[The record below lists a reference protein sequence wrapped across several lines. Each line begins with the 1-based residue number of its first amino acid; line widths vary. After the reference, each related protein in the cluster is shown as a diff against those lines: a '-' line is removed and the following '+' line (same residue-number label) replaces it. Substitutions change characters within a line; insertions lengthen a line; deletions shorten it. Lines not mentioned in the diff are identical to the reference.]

1 MDSSDCQELLKLPQ
15 DQLTEGTLERAL
27 IAAVRSS
34 NCQNVIKVL
43 LREPKNIGEAIQES
57 RRLQNHMAT
66 AMLIA
71 AKAAIENDVALLL
84 NLWRGVGHQRA
95 ELTQQVCRCVIDGDV
110 RLVFAIEL
118 ARRHNSAMVRTE
130 LLLRTDV
137 DYITCSVLWFGLK
150 LYQLEETWF
159 RRVSWAK
166 KINLAKNRLMEFP
179 ATICQHL
186 THCTLLNLQHNSL
199 KEVPSELLA
208 LPCLCTLVL
217 CHNQLTVI
225 PGGIWSLSLISLDLC
240 HNQLTTLPSNCQAES
255 LTELHLSHNQLIE
268 LPSCMM
274 FFPKLTAL
282 DVSHNPALSS
292 LPPQLGLLKNLSKL
306 MMDNLPALASPP
318 KSSHSS
324 TTSSLSFLR
333 GQLLSFTD
341 QYQIKMV
348 VMGNT
353 ATGKSTLINLLC
365 GHDGRSN
372 GVAGAVISKWKF
384 SPNKLLPAISFS
396 VWDLTGF
403 QDCYA
408 AHECLL
414 TPRTLYVIVWRLIDA
429 EDGIAGITPWLNM
442 LTACVPNCRVVIVA
456 THLDHMSEDN
466 SLAVNSL
473 LRSVQ
478 QLTEQYSNLT
488 VTHATAVSLSKSSN
502 SAHQLRDLL
511 YNAASGYQVN
521 SATGVG
527 TRIPSSYKQLEQLMA
542 ASDNATVLDSKQIYN
557 LVCTKLS
564 NLCDKTELSQATKFL
579 HEIGSI
585 YHYGNI
591 SWHNLSDYYFTNP
604 SWMVQLLYKVI
615 TVDSGNPFVKKG
627 ILYTKYLPILFKGDE
642 FHDKNVSY
650 YLNLLSRLDLV
661 VRLDRANKFI
671 MVPSKLPAEQP
682 IDILGQLEEKPGYC
696 RFVVFDHGLPHGLC
710 GRLISRMLNSI
721 PELQLLLGEQA
732 VENKGKSLVVSSHVM
747 LPQRR
752 SSNANRNAKN
762 KHSIINSDEH
772 YLECN
777 IYKDDMKF
785 GCWATGMF
793 YWNHYDGVYFYINA
807 QDQTMQFSTSH
818 DDKGRRLLCHMTAV
832 LQSCVDDWY
841 PGLRCVSV
849 APCTVCCCH
858 HIGEYP
864 LNHFHIEDC
873 MNYIIRGNPSAV
885 LTCDRNHKI
894 SLQNLVPD
902 LLLDKKYLL
911 APSECRLKRNRKKIG
926 SFDEVFIGK
935 FRDVPAAFKPYH
947 HSDITRNLR
956 QLLLEAHLLDIIR
969 HPCVLNLL
977 GVLPCPS
984 QPQSP
989 SLQPKQ
995 PHSTSMQ
1002 QQPHPF
1008 SKTEAANR
1016 QPRQSP
1022 LLVLENYSMGTL
1034 DEVLTTESLPRLLV
1048 YRMAAQVISAFV
1060 NTLLCRS
1067 SSQLPHL
1074 CPSNVLACSFS
1085 LDQPINCKLVMSDLH
1100 PHHIFTQL
1108 TAHHHDN
1115 SSTDVAS
1122 ALTMIGQFLYQLIYL
1137 QPPNDIA
1144 TNKRS
1149 APFGYYYLDQ
1159 LAKVCLQTEPH
1170 PLIQEE
1176 HISLQEVMS
1185 HLYKP
1190 LHQLVMYEVSV
1201 SNGLISCAC
1210 AVQFDQSESSDG
1222 YYEVW
1227 TCCNDD
1233 NGARISIFP
1242 ANEMKQP
1249 LLYHTIN
1256 NYQVRHIY
1264 QCGDLVWVPS
1274 WAGLESGVIDLFDVY
1289 SKQLVHVIK
1298 MRDTC
1303 ISCINCSDTHVY
1315 CGTIEGYCFMLPI
1328 ILAELRESHKPT
1340 LHYVS
1345 EYCITGMVVTP
1356 EGVWLAAH
1364 NVIHI
1369 LEPSSLVT
1377 ITNLRRKGLP
1387 DSSDLIGSL
1396 VKSNH
1401 RVWSVQFGGFLVSS
1415 WDINQLDHHGDVNV
1429 YYTLKA
1435 RGCDQQG
1442 SIITA
1447 FQPVMDVLWVGV
1459 VSGHILLLDM
1469 ESGLL
1474 LSLFQPYIT
1483 PVRFLISIPHF
1494 GIMTDHVMLS
1504 GGRCR
1509 HRHASD
1515 IPNNSS
1521 SNHDDNY
1528 LIMWEVLPSQ
1538 RLHQL
1543 EQLQATQLWRNEE
1556 SYQAGIL
1563 CCGFEYS
1570 NDHQRPQT
1578 VNGDRIKSD
1587 ASFVSLTSTLQI
1599 TVVPPGGE
1607 GRATVLTR
1615 TPLTLASLRHDISK
1629 RLGITDDTIQLKVDS
1644 TVLDN
1649 DEVVHQQL
1657 LLPGNIQPIISVT
1670 FKS

>member
-1 MDSSDCQELLKLPQ
+1 
-15 DQLTEGTLERAL
+15 
-27 IAAVRSS
+27 
-34 NCQNVIKVL
+34 
-43 LREPKNIGEAIQES
+43 
-57 RRLQNHMAT
+57 MAT
-66 AMLIA
+66 AVLIA
-71 AKAAIENDVALLL
+71 AKAAIENDVAMLL
-84 NLWRGVGHQRA
+84 NLWRGVEHQRA
-95 ELTQQVCRCVIDGDV
+95 GLAQQVCNCVVNGDV

-118 ARRHNSAMVRTE
+118 ARRHNSTMVRTE

-137 DYITCSVLWFGLK
+137 DYMACSVLWFGLK

-159 RRVSWAK
+159 RRVTWAK

-179 ATICQHL
+179 AAICQHL

-199 KEVPSELLA
+199 KEIPSELLT

-217 CHNQLTVI
+217 CHNQLTVV
-225 PGGIWSLSLISLDLC
+225 PGGIWSPSLVSLDFC
-240 HNQLTTLPSNCQAES
+240 HNQLATIPSDCQAES

-282 DVSHNPALSS
+282 DVSHNPTLSS

-306 MMDNLPALASPP
+306 MMDDLPALVSPP

-324 TTSSLSFLR
+324 TTSSLSYLR
-333 GQLLSFTD
+333 GRLLSYTD
-341 QYQIKMV
+341 QYQMKMV

-353 ATGKSTLINLLC
+353 ATGKSTLINLLS
-365 GHDGRSN
+365 GREGRSN
-372 GVAGAVISKWKF
+372 GVAGAIISKWRY
-384 SPNKLLPAISFS
+384 SPNKLLPTINFS
-396 VWDLTGF
+396 VWDLTGY

-414 TPRTLYVIVWRLIDA
+414 TPRALYVIVWRLIDA

-478 QLTEQYSNLT
+478 QLIEQYSNLN
-488 VTHATAVSLSKSSN
+488 VTHATAVSLGKSSN
-502 SAHQLRDLL
+502 SAHQLRDII
-511 YNAASGYQVN
+511 YNAASSYHVN
-521 SATGVG
+521 SATGIG
-527 TRIPSSYKQLEQLMA
+527 ARIPSSYKQLEQLLVVND
-542 ASDNATVLDSKQIYN
+542 SVTVMDSEQVYN
-557 LVCTKLS
+557 LVCTKLP
-564 NLCDKTELSQATKFL
+564 NLCDKTELLQATQFL
-579 HEIGSI
+579 HEVGSI

-591 SWHNLSDYYFTNP
+591 SWYGLSDCYFVNP
-604 SWMVQLLYKVI
+604 SWMVQLLYKMI

-642 FHDKNVSY
+642 FRDKNMSY
-650 YLNLLSRLDLV
+650 YLNLLSRLDLIV
-661 VRLDRANKFI
+661 PLDRANKFI
-671 MVPSKLPAEQP
+671 MVPSKLPAVEP
-682 IDILGQLEEKPGYC
+682 TDILSQLEEKPGYC
-696 RFVVFDHGLPHGLC
+696 RFVVLDHGLPHGLC

-721 PELQLLLGEQA
+721 PELQVLLGEQA
-732 VENKGKSLVVSSHVM
+732 VEDKGKSLVVSSHVM
-747 LPQRR
+747 LPQQR
-752 SSNANRNAKN
+752 SSNAKRNAKN
-762 KHSIINSDEH
+762 KHAGLSNGEH

-777 IYKDDMKF
+777 IYKDDIKF

-793 YWNHYDGVYFYINA
+793 YWNHYDGAFFYINA
-807 QDQTMQFSTSH
+807 HDQSLQFSTSH
-818 DDKGRRLLCHMTAV
+818 DDRGRQLLCHMIAV
-832 LQSCVDDWY
+832 LQSCMDDWY
-841 PGLRCVSV
+841 PGLQCVSV
-849 APCTVCCCH
+849 APCNICLH
-858 HIGEYP
+858 QHIGEYP
-864 LNHFHIEDC
+864 LSHFHIEDC
-873 MNYIIRGNPSAV
+873 MDCIIRGNPSAV
-885 LTCDRNHKI
+885 FTCDRNHKM
-894 SLQNLVPD
+894 SLQDLVPD

-911 APSECRLKRNRKKIG
+911 ASSECRLKRNRKRIG
-926 SFDEVFIGK
+926 SFDEMFIGK

-947 HSDITRNLR
+947 HGDVTCSLR

-969 HPCVLNLL
+969 HPCLLNLL

-984 QPQSP
+984 QPQSYHSP
-989 SLQPKQ
+989 LLPPKQ
-995 PHSTSMQ
+995 SQQ

-1008 SKTEAANR
+1008 SKTEAASK
-1016 QPRQSP
+1016 QPRPSP
-1022 LLVLENYSMGTL
+1022 LLVLENYTTGTL
-1034 DEVLTTESLPRLLV
+1034 NEVLITECLPRLLV

-1060 NTLLCRS
+1060 NLLLCRP
-1067 SSQLPHL
+1067 SSQLAQL
-1074 CPSNVLACSFS
+1074 CPSNVLVCSLS
-1085 LDQPINCKLVMSDLH
+1085 LDQPINCKLVMSDLR
-1100 PHHIFTQL
+1100 PHHISTEL
-1108 TAHHHDN
+1108 SDHRHDN
-1115 SSTDVAS
+1115 SSMDVTS
-1122 ALTMIGQFLYQLIYL
+1122 VLTMIGRFLYQLIYL
-1137 QPPNDIA
+1137 QPPDGVT
-1144 TNKRS
+1144 TNK
-1149 APFGYYYLDQ
+1149 ACTPFGYYYLDQ

-1170 PLIQEE
+1170 PLIQEQQ
-1176 HISLQEVMS
+1176 ISLQEVMS
-1185 HLYKP
+1185 HLYNP

-1233 NGARISIFP
+1233 NGARLSIFP

-1249 LLYHTIN
+1249 LLHHMIN

-1274 WAGLESGVIDLFDVY
+1274 WAGLESGVIDLFSVY
-1289 SKQLVHVIK
+1289 SKQLVHAIK

-1303 ISCINCSDTHVY
+1303 MSCISCSNTHVY

-1328 ILAELRESHKPT
+1328 TLAELQVTDKPK
-1340 LHYVS
+1340 LHYIS

-1356 EGVWLAAH
+1356 EGVWVAAH
-1364 NVIHI
+1364 DVIHI
-1369 LEPSSLVT
+1369 LEPLSLVT
-1377 ITNLRRKGLP
+1377 ITSLRRKGLP

-1396 VKSNH
+1396 VKSND
-1401 RVWSVQFGGFLVSS
+1401 RVRSVQFGGFLVSS
-1415 WDINQLDHHGDVNV
+1415 WDMNRLDHRGDVNV

-1469 ESGLL
+1469 ESGSL

-1509 HRHASD
+1509 RRHVSD

-1521 SNHDDNY
+1521 INHDDNY
-1528 LIMWEVLPSQ
+1528 LIMWEVLPNQ

-1543 EQLQATQLWRNEE
+1543 EQLRATQLWRNDE
-1556 SYQAGIL
+1556 SYQAGL
-1563 CCGFEYS
+1563 LHCGFEYPTDS
-1570 NDHQRPQT
+1570 HQQPPT

-1587 ASFVSLTSTLQI
+1587 TSFVSLSSTLQL
-1599 TVVPPGGE
+1599 TVVPPSGE
-1607 GRATVLTR
+1607 GRETVLTR

-1629 RLGITDDTIQLKVDS
+1629 RLGITSHDTIQLMVDNI
-1644 TVLDN
+1644 VLNN

-1657 LLPGNIQPIISVT
+1657 LSPGNIQPIISVT
-1670 FKS
+1670 FVS